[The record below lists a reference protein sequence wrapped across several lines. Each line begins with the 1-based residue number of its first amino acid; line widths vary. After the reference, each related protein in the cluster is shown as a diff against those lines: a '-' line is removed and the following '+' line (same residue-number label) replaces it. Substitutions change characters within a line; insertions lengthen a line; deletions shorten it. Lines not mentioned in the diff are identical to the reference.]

1 MAWWNFTENRERKK
15 RLEAAYTTAHLKFSS
30 NSWWSVASYSGTRGG
45 VKFVQNLE
53 PAGRSSP
60 AYLKV
65 SVPTPLDEDL
75 TVTRESGS
83 DAFFKRI
90 GFSVEVQTGD
100 AAFDQEFYLS
110 SRSPEFIRA
119 LFAPAQNREAVRALF
134 AQGFDQLELQ
144 GGSLT
149 ARKKGEKEPLEVEAL
164 FRAVESLA
172 RLRAT
177 AQAARALLPPPS
189 GLTTTRLLWI
199 NGGVMVLLLVPSF
212 FAISWA
218 RPVIGGEISVLWDTL
233 RWSAAGILAASMVLA
248 SVLRGRPNAH
258 REFAVGFLTLL
269 FGIPVGVWGAAML
282 VNERLDVSE
291 AVVHEARLLDKR
303 ETHGKRDHYYL
314 TLASWHPGGDS
325 EEIEV
330 SRGTYSSARPRQ
342 LWIVRT
348 RAGRMG
354 YEWVESLRRAQ

>member
-1 MAWWNFTENRERKK
+1 MAWWNFSENRERRK
-15 RLEAAYTTAHLKFSS
+15 RLEAAYTAAQMKFSS
-30 NSWWSVASYSGTRGG
+30 KFWSSASSFSGTHGG

-53 PAGRSSP
+53 SAGRSSP
-60 AYLKV
+60 AFLKV
-65 SVPTPLDEDL
+65 SVPTALDEDL

-119 LFAPAQNREAVRALF
+119 LFAPAQNRDVVRALF

-149 ARKKGEKEPLEVEAL
+149 TRKKGENEPLEVDAL

-177 AQAARALLPPPS
+177 AQAARAVLPPP
-189 GLTTTRLLWI
+189 GGPTTARLQLI
-199 NGGVMVLLLVPSF
+199 NGAVIVVLLALSVL
-212 FAISWA
+212 AISWA
-218 RPVIGGEISVLWDTL
+218 RPVIGGELLVLWDTL
-233 RWSAAGILAASMVLA
+233 RWSVPALLVASMALA
-248 SVLRGRPNAH
+248 SALRGRPSAH
-258 REFAVGFLTLL
+258 REFGAAFLTCLL
-269 FGIPVGVWGAAML
+269 GIPAGVWAAVML

-303 ETHGKRDHYYL
+303 ETHGKRDHYYV
-314 TLASWHPGGDS
+314 TLASWHPGGAS

-330 SRGTYSSARPRQ
+330 SGGAYSSARPRQ

-348 RAGRMG
+348 HAGRLG
-354 YEWVESLRRAQ
+354 YEWVESLGRAR